1 MAYGEEY
8 LDEIRSNLRQGRRQ
22 WRRGDKLLE
31 AFGYTRRRQTA
42 IDLINDLLK
51 AKGMYTDP
59 ALDTSMSLT
68 SGVTFYLKRPPRTK
82 TAQNDG
88 PPGGD
93 GPVEEIEV
101 AGTPGKSSG
110 KATTI
115 VMIPQE
121 APTAEK
127 GSATERYIVANLPC
141 AEKYPE
147 QIAASA
153 PLSRALT
160 KMALYDYS
168 QLVVGS
174 GRREIK
180 GLISYRS
187 VAQAFFQSE
196 PKIVGDCID
205 DTVPHV
211 KLDEPLFRVADLFR
225 YYDAVLVFRSDK
237 ALSGIVT
244 PFDIAVEFGVTAAPV
259 LLIGQIEE
267 QLRWLLE
274 NRLDLAEALIRVGG
288 NPSAVDKLSA
298 EDLTMG
304 ELQRLLDND
313 QNWVEV
319 GIRFD
324 REEFC
329 KEFNAIRE
337 IRNKVMHF
345 KELPDESLDR
355 LKRFATAV
363 QSVYVRLAH

>member
-1 MAYGEEY
+1 
-8 LDEIRSNLRQGRRQ
+8 
-22 WRRGDKLLE
+22 
-31 AFGYTRRRQTA
+31 
-42 IDLINDLLK
+42 
-51 AKGMYTDP
+51 
-59 ALDTSMSLT
+59 
-68 SGVTFYLKRPPRTK
+68 
-82 TAQNDG
+82 
-88 PPGGD
+88 
-93 GPVEEIEV
+93 
-101 AGTPGKSSG
+101 
-110 KATTI
+110 
-115 VMIPQE
+115 MIPQE

-288 NPSAVDKLSA
+288 ILAPWISCRRRTLRWGNCNGCSITTRIGWKLGSGSTVKNSARNS
-298 EDLTMG
+298 T
-304 ELQRLLDND
+304 
-313 QNWVEV
+313 
-319 GIRFD
+319 RFEKSGT
-324 REEFC
+324 RSCISKSF
-329 KEFNAIRE
+329 RT
-337 IRNKVMHF
+337 KV
-345 KELPDESLDR
+345 SI
-355 LKRFATAV
+355 A
-363 QSVYVRLAH
+363 